1 MSEFSQSGY
10 KVLGMTGNEEVVYGL
25 LHLLGTANACFNPIL
40 YGYLNENFRNEY
52 KSIYRRM
59 PWYSHSF
66 HINESV
72 HVVQLPRDQLSAF
85 EDLARSRQQ
94 LTATTKD
101 NSRDTSKS
109 GSNMDLHKV
118 MMPPPS
124 AESSDAVLMTN
135 DVTQSQSL
143 RTFSS
148 AEGVTPNYDDVITPN
163 SDDCVTLASSAN
175 TVRPSCNGG
184 SLFKSDDCDVFS
196 SKFVHQAIGQMVTS
210 LESCEE
216 RHWLKAKHRTVME
229 TYV

>member
-1 MSEFSQSGY
+1 MSEFGQSGY

-52 KSIYRRM
+52 KSIYKRM

-72 HVVQLPRDQLSAF
+72 HVVQLPRDQLSAV

-94 LTATTKD
+94 LTATKD

-109 GSNMDLHKV
+109 GSHMDLHKV
-118 MMPPPS
+118 LMAPTS

-135 DVTQSQSL
+135 DITQSQSL

-148 AEGVTPNYDDVITPN
+148 AEGVTPNYDDVITTN
-163 SDDCVTLASSAN
+163 SDDCVTLASLADN
-175 TVRPSCNGG
+175 VRPNNNGV

-210 LESCEE
+210 LENCEE
-216 RHWLKAKHRTVME
+216 RHWLKAKHRAVME